1 MFISQ
6 NYNITIP
13 SELVAYH
20 FISVCVVYRLIYRSV
35 LLDIFALHRKR
46 WVNRISNRTKMK
58 VFESQEI
65 FINKFNSEDTDVY
78 VDKPEIINV
87 GIYSVFC
94 KLELNQ
100 RRSCPIFNNF
110 GTGIILHI
118 MNLTKIP

>member
-13 SELVAYH
+13 SELVEYH
-20 FISVCVVYRLIYRSV
+20 IISVCVVYRLIYRSV

-46 WVNRISNRTKMK
+46 WVDPHRINNRTKMK
-58 VFESQEI
+58 VFEPQEI
-65 FINKFNSEDTDVY
+65 FMNKFNSEDTDVY
-78 VDKPEIINV
+78 VDKPEMTNA

-100 RRSCPIFNNF
+100 RRCRHQLSNLPILGLVSFC
-110 GTGIILHI
+110 TL
-118 MNLTKIP
+118 

>member
-1 MFISQ
+1 MLISQ

-13 SELVAYH
+13 SELVEYH

-100 RRSCPIFNNF
+100 RRCRHQLS
-110 GTGIILHI
+110 
-118 MNLTKIP
+118 NLK